1 MADSARQRWGRS
13 VVAVLVGIVVGA
25 ALSLGVDMVLHATKI
40 YPPWGKSMSDGLF
53 ALATAYRLV
62 FSVLG
67 CYVIARMAPNR
78 PMLHALAGGA
88 VGLILCIVG
97 AVATWNSDIGPHW
110 YSVLLA
116 VTALPC
122 AWLGGWLWT
131 SRLKSARPF
140 TAMS

>member
-1 MADSARQRWGRS
+1 
-13 VVAVLVGIVVGA
+13 
-25 ALSLGVDMVLHATKI
+25 
-40 YPPWGKSMSDGLF
+40 
-53 ALATAYRLV
+53 
-62 FSVLG
+62 
-67 CYVIARMAPNR
+67 MAPNR
-78 PMLHALAGGA
+78 AMLHALVGGA

-116 VTALPC
+116 VTELPC

-131 SRLKSARPF
+131 SRMNNGVRPF